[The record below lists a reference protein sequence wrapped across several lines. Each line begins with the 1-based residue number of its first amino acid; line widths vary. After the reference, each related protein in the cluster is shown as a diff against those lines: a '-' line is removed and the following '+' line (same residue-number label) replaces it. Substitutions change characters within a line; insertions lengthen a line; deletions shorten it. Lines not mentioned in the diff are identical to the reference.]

1 MDSKGTTL
9 DPLSYL
15 LYAGEG
21 GPAWDDIVG
30 QPLTHAKFGR
40 GRVVRVRQRAGF
52 ALPAILYVQFEGE
65 GEEQKERQFPTT
77 SFGDGVFTELVIPDE
92 LAALV
97 QGDVQRRQAEEL
109 QRGQEERE
117 RKRQL
122 ALETDARRHFA
133 SLRKKYQV
141 GDHDEDSPVSP
152 LYKILLVLEDDGA
165 LTREDIVW
173 LDSMHL
179 YTVLAMMYE
188 REYSRGGDLWDLVKA
203 SSNWQ
208 DAGNHRRA
216 LDITTGVTSTDPKL
230 MGAVLTTRGRAYR
243 NLYDL
248 GRAEECATEAIALNP
263 TSFYAYNLLGA
274 IYYQRG
280 CPADGDEQFE
290 KALELG
296 ASEKGMDGEIKAA
309 VRIAGREQQREVA
322 KFLLGKDPLRYQ
334 WAKQYL

>member
-30 QPLTHAKFGR
+30 QPVTHAKFGR

-77 SFGDGVFTELVIPDE
+77 SFGDGVFTELVIRDE

-133 SLRKKYQV
+133 SLRKKYQI
-141 GDHDEDSPVSP
+141 GAQYGDSPVSP
-152 LYKILLVLEDDGA
+152 LYRILLVLEDDGA
-165 LTREDIVW
+165 LTDEDIER
-173 LDSMHL
+173 LESMDL
-179 YTVLAMMYE
+179 YEVLGVMYE
-188 REYSRGGDLWDLVKA
+188 GKYSSSGDLWDLVVA
-203 SSNWQ
+203 SSKWQ
-208 DAGNHRRA
+208 HAGDHQRA
-216 LDITTGVTSTDPKL
+216 LVITGGATSSDPKL
-230 MGAVLTTRGRAYR
+230 MGAILTTRGRAHR

-248 GRAEECATEAIALNP
+248 DKAEECARDAIALNP

-274 IYYQRG
+274 VYYQRG
-280 CPADGDEQFE
+280 YPEDGDEQFE
-290 KALELG
+290 KARELG
-296 ASEKGMDGEIKAA
+296 ASDRVMDGEIRAA
-309 VRIAGREQQREVA
+309 VRIAGREQQRHVA
-322 KFLLGKDPLRYQ
+322 RFLLGKDPDRYQ
-334 WAKQYL
+334 WAKHYL